1 MSDTVVLHLVGSEG
15 EEDIEISTELW
26 GEFEQRAKELNTPV
40 EELFVIA
47 LDHFLKSEGY

>member
-15 EEDIEISTELW
+15 EEDVEISAELW
-26 GEFEQRAKELNTPV
+26 EKFEQRAQELNTPV

-47 LDHFLKSEGY
+47 MDHFLKSEGH